1 MDQTGSQIVDALAA
15 LRHAGSGG
23 DELEFALEPF
33 LAVAAAI
40 ARREPGFDREA
51 MIAAATPHMANI
63 RPALTAYGDR
73 LESLLM
79 STFYSDEW
87 MSACERRSQL
97 EALRT
102 FWPQAL
108 EQMGLLFFDCEGVD
122 DLLRRKGDHEG
133 GLRPEQIPPGT
144 PTSHWWWW
152 YPAPPPA

>member
-1 MDQTGSQIVDALAA
+1 VFSA
-15 LRHAGSGG
+15 H
-23 DELEFALEPF
+23 E
-33 LAVAAAI
+33 
-40 ARREPGFDREA
+40 
-51 MIAAATPHMANI
+51 
-63 RPALTAYGDR
+63 ALTALRNAAAKDMSAATDLWPFLTVAVAIVRGDATYDRVAFVTAAAPHIAPAELAIAGCVDR
-73 LESLLM
+73 LESLLV

-87 MSACERRSQL
+87 LSACERRSQL

-152 YPAPPPA
+152 YPASPPA